1 VNEFLE
7 DHEELQVAG
16 PPAASV
22 CFPRLAGES
31 DSGPFVQ
38 TLLEQYDVAVAP
50 GHFFEAPAHFRISLA
65 GQPDNLARGLE
76 RLSDALDARAR

>member
-1 VNEFLE
+1 
-7 DHEELQVAG
+7 
-16 PPAASV
+16 V

-31 DSGPFVQ
+31 DSAPFVQ
-38 TLLEQYDVAVAP
+38 TLLAQYDVAVAP

-65 GQPDNLARGLE
+65 GRPDNLARGLE